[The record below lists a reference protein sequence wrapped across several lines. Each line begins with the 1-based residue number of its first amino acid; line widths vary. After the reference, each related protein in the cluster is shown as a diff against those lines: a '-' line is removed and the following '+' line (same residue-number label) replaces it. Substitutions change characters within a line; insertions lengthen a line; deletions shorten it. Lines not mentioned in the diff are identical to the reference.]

1 MKYGYIRTIPGEQDT
16 SHQFTLLSTIELDQL
31 FTEQSYRLNDQLAE
45 MIDLLKEG
53 DHVYTSSLT
62 TFAQSLNQLRALLET
77 FTKKKVSLHF
87 VSENIQIDKPLSQ
100 SFSELI
106 HVLALFQSE
115 STSLMTKVAMEEAK
129 ERGVTTGRPRKKD
142 ANVNRAIE
150 LYTSGDYT
158 LKQIKEITNISKS
171 TLYRYLNEDY

>member
-1 MKYGYIRTIPGEQDT
+1 MKYGYIRSLPGEKDT
-16 SHQFTLLSTIELDQL
+16 SQQVALLSTIQIDQL
-31 FTEQSYRLNDQLAE
+31 FTEESYRLNDQLAE
-45 MIDLLKEG
+45 MIDLLEEG
-53 DHVYTSSLT
+53 DQVYTSSLT

-87 VSENIQIDKPLSQ
+87 VTESIQLDRSLTH
-100 SFSELI
+100 SFSEIVHL
-106 HVLALFQSE
+106 LALFQTE
-115 STSLMTKVAMEEAK
+115 STSLMTKAAMEEAK

-150 LYTSGDYT
+150 LYTSGEYT
-158 LKQIKEITNISKS
+158 LKQIKEMTNISKS